1 MIYVASIVLG
11 AVVGA
16 AVGFAMVG
24 LLHLGAEALRERNAR
39 RL

>member
-1 MIYVASIVLG
+1 MTCFASIVLG

-16 AVGFAMVG
+16 AVGFALVG

-39 RL
+39 WL